1 MSINRGMDKED
12 MIHIYNGILLS
23 PKGEQNNSF
32 YSNMFGLKDELS
44 EVRKKKDKYC
54 VTDIQN
60 LNLKYNT
67 NEFIY
72 KTETDS

>member
-1 MSINRGMDKED
+1 MD
-12 MIHIYNGILLS
+12 
-23 PKGEQNNSF
+23 
-32 YSNMFGLKDELS
+32 LKNTTLS

-72 KTETDS
+72 KTETAL

>member
-1 MSINRGMDKED
+1 

-44 EVRKKKDKYC
+44 EVKQTEKDKYHMLIC
-54 VTDIQN
+54 EIKKEEED
-60 LNLKYNT
+60 K
-67 NEFIY
+67 
-72 KTETDS
+72 